1 LTESI
6 LNAIGPSVAEW
17 RLIPSSGGVFEIR
30 ADDRLIFSKKQ
41 SGRFPTVEEVLHG
54 VMGKYQ

>member
-6 LNAIGPSVAEW
+6 LGAIAPRVAEW

-30 ADDRLIFSKKQ
+30 AGDRLIFSKKQ
-41 SGRFPTVEEVLHG
+41 SGRFPTVEEVLDG
-54 VMGKYQ
+54 VMRDA